1 MGPEVSEPP
10 RAREMSVL
18 LEAREIVR
26 TQPMNIYVGHLR
38 SCADQL
44 HEAYDILKISCT
56 RTAATQFI
64 AAFNRTLLAME
75 KVKGRTPPTP
85 SGGRMP
91 VVEEKKATGSPAAL

>member
-1 MGPEVSEPP
+1 MGQEVS
-10 RAREMSVL
+10 L
-18 LEAREIVR
+18 LWEAREIVR
-26 TQPMNIYVGHLR
+26 TQPMNIFVGHLR

-56 RTAATQFI
+56 REAATNFV
-64 AAFNRTLLAME
+64 AAFSRTMLAME

-91 VVEEKKATGSPAAL
+91 VVDEKKIGSPAAL